1 MQHGESPCGLRSPS
15 PYLEG
20 ETPPV
25 NAPNLAPDPQ
35 RVAAPILVQCS
46 ACTTLYLFLATPDQH
61 ARYYAERWEPVNE
74 IFPAMLNSARGVLS
88 RTNTCALCLMFTPT
102 PEVVATLAPHA
113 YDLNAATFIFR
124 GERHQIITTRYLNNS
139 RPALGLFRSAD
150 DYRLLTVNSPAAD
163 LEGDEVLIEE
173 DVETAG
179 LRAALAAQLIIE
191 DEGRLAG
198 DDRPGL
204 YVCKLVN
211 PLVPRLSDP
220 QALIDAEA
228 SETLEGFVAGSDR
241 RYRYV
246 TLGEAAPQPDAADFE
261 PVEEVEEWAPG
272 AHALLRGLTPT
283 DVLYVLVHRITRR
296 RSDGK
301 LFSRE
306 SGSTVAREVKTLRR
320 PVVRIPHDPRLASEL
335 RDNADACAF
344 AAVKSRLL
352 YDPDYDQVLVVG
364 DDYKLEELT
373 AFAVGPPEENAAGLW
388 SRMLDAGVFRT
399 VEPYDADSIGGDATP
414 PALPCIMPLGA
425 IRDDLMVYALPAP
438 PVYCVKLTE
447 ELWW

>member
-1 MQHGESPCGLRSPS
+1 MSA
-15 PYLEG
+15 
-20 ETPPV
+20 T
-25 NAPNLAPDPQ
+25 NLTPDPQ

-46 ACTTLYLFLATPDQH
+46 ACCTLYLFLATPEQH
-61 ARYYAERWEPVNE
+61 ALYYAERRRPVNE

-88 RTNTCALCLMFTPT
+88 RTNTCALCLMLPPT
-102 PEVVATLAPHA
+102 PEVVAALAPHA
-113 YDLNAATFIFR
+113 YDLGTATFIFR
-124 GERHQIITTRYLNNS
+124 GERHQLITTRYLNNS
-139 RPALGLFRSAD
+139 RPALGHFRSAD
-150 DYRLLTVNSPAAD
+150 DYRLLTVNSPAVD
-163 LEGDEVLIEE
+163 LEGDEVLIAE
-173 DVETAG
+173 DAEAAG

-191 DEGRLAG
+191 DEGRPAG
-198 DDRPGL
+198 DDSPGL

-211 PLVPRLSDP
+211 PLVPRLNDP

-246 TLGEAAPQPDAADFE
+246 TLGEAVPQPDAADFE

-283 DVLYVLVHRITRR
+283 DVLYVPVHRITRR

-306 SGSTVAREVKTLRR
+306 SGSAVAREVKTLRR

-335 RDNADACAF
+335 SDNADACAF

-352 YDPDYDQVLVVG
+352 HNPDYDQVLVVG

-373 AFAVGPPEENAAGLW
+373 AFVVRPPEENPGGLW
-388 SRMLDAGVFRT
+388 SRMLDAGVFRI
-399 VEPYDADSIGGDATP
+399 VEPYDADGMGGEATP
-414 PALPCIMPLGA
+414 PPCRATCPSA
-425 IRDDLMVYALPAP
+425 RSA
-438 PVYCVKLTE
+438 TT
-447 ELWW
+447 